1 MYKKFWY
8 PVVVAWLAGSVASV
22 DAAELYR
29 YVNDRGVTVLDSSVP
44 PQYVSRGYE
53 VLDRDGRV
61 KRVVPPAPSPEE
73 LRAARTAAQEQ
84 QRQRAADETLLRLYS
99 SVADL
104 DRAHARQI
112 QQIEGLI
119 ATAEA
124 GLMTLRSQRDDIQ
137 SRAASQERAGR
148 EVDQRL
154 LRQLEDIDAER
165 GRLERQIASN
175 RAEIDAVN
183 AAFSARRER
192 LAQLLPE

>member
-44 PQYVSRGYE
+44 PQYVSRGSA

-61 KRVVPPAPSPEE
+61 KQVVPPAPSPEE
-73 LRAARTAAQEQ
+73 LRAARIAAEEQ
-84 QRQRAADETLLRLYS
+84 QRQRASDETLLRLYA

>member
-61 KRVVPPAPSPEE
+61 KQVVPPAPSPEE
-73 LRAARTAAQEQ
+73 LRAARIAAEEQ
-84 QRQRAADETLLRLYS
+84 QRQRASDETLLRLYA

-119 ATAEA
+119 ATAE
-124 GLMTLRSQRDDIQ
+124 GET
-137 SRAASQERAGR
+137 AAKPAKGKKTEKAAA
-148 EVDQRL
+148 VAD
-154 LRQLEDIDAER
+154 EDGVI
-165 GRLERQIASN
+165 G
-175 RAEIDAVN
+175 
-183 AAFSARRER
+183 
-192 LAQLLPE
+192 